1 LKNVRNNTHV
11 TKNDPKEIGMNLR
24 ISVLAIF
31 FTLFSTTL
39 MAANNVVIKKAWIR
53 EAPPVMKMLA
63 GYMELHNMGKNA
75 VMLRSVNCSDFDRVE
90 IHRTEIVNGM
100 AEMKPASNVIIN
112 PGKVLT
118 FKPGGYHLM
127 LINPHKP
134 LKAGDKVDFTLNFS
148 DGSSQPFT
156 ATVKKGNGM
165 EGDSSHDMNMKNMK
179 HDM

>member
-1 LKNVRNNTHV
+1 
-11 TKNDPKEIGMNLR
+11 MNLR

-31 FTLFSTTL
+31 FALFSTTL
-39 MAANNVVIKKAWIR
+39 MAADKVVVKNAWIR
-53 EAPPVMKMLA
+53 EAPPMMKMLA
-63 GYMELHNMGKNA
+63 GYMEIHNMGKNA
-75 VMLRSVNCSDFDRVE
+75 VMLRSVNCSKFERVE
-90 IHRTEIVNGM
+90 IHRTIIHNGM

-127 LINPHKP
+127 LINPKKP
-134 LKAGDKVDFTLNFS
+134 LKAGDKADFTLSLS
-148 DGSSQPFT
+148 DGNSLSFT
-156 ATVKKGNGM
+156 ATVKKMSGK